1 MPTQNSDVSGDPSA
15 IDYASAGLTWKIAKG
30 VLVSGVEVGVFSEHA
45 DSTLVSQGTIMGDL
59 AGVAFDP
66 STAPGDFL
74 IKNQKSG
81 VIAAPFAV
89 YVDDFDGTV
98 SLRNKGK
105 IEGAN
110 AALQTDGSG
119 QVIVENA
126 GDITAEL
133 NGLNIAFA
141 TATGGADIENAGTL
155 RAGNVAILSD
165 SAKGVR
171 FSVHN
176 LKGGLIEG
184 GGDAPAIDV
193 EERLVLKNEG
203 KINGDI
209 HAGGLGNKI
218 ITTGKIDGNVY
229 LGSGDDKLVLKD
241 KGKVTGLIDAGPGN
255 DKVVFG
261 DAADKFLFDSG
272 LDALTNVTTFKNF
285 ASGKDHFFLDSD
297 IFPTITPGTLSS
309 AAFHKGTA
317 AADADDRIIYD
328 KKSGALFYDPDG
340 TGALAQTQFAS
351 FEKGTKLKA
360 SDFSAGEFSFLA

>member
-1 MPTQNSDVSGDPSA
+1 MPTQVTDVNGDPFG
-15 IDYASAGLTWKIAKG
+15 IDYAASDLLWEVAKG
-30 VLVSGVEVGVFSEHA
+30 VLVSGATSGVASEFA
-45 DSTLVSQGTIMGDL
+45 NSMLINKGTIGGGNG
-59 AGVAFDP
+59 GVVFDP
-66 STAPGDFL
+66 EWAPGDFL
-74 IKNQKSG
+74 IKNQKPG
-81 VIAAPFAV
+81 QIASAFAV
-89 YVDDFDGTV
+89 RVVDFDGKVT
-98 SLRNKGK
+98 LKNKGML
-105 IEGAN
+105 EGAN
-110 AALQTDGSG
+110 AAFAADGSG
-119 QVIVENA
+119 NVIVDND
-126 GDITAEL
+126 GQITAEL

-155 RAGNVAILSD
+155 RAGNAAILSD
-165 SAKGVR
+165 SAEGVR

-184 GGDAPAIDV
+184 GSRAIDV
-193 EERLVLKNEG
+193 EERLVLKNDG

-218 ITTGKIDGNVY
+218 TTTGKIDGNVY

-261 DAADKFLFDSG
+261 KAADKFLFDG
-272 LDALTNVTTFKNF
+272 DLNAATNVTTLKNF
-285 ASGKDHFFLDSD
+285 QSGKDQFFLDHD
-297 IFPTITPGTLSS
+297 IFPTIAPGALSK

-360 SDFSAGEFSFLA
+360 SDFTAGDFSFLA